1 MKKHAPKILAVV
13 LLSVIAVLMIVAG
26 TGSLKDLFSGD
37 QRPTDNKVDDIPS
50 VDASSGNGVTTEGG
64 SDQASPP
71 TVEELPP
78 SVNYF
83 PISPEKSETNRF
95 TQTLSLVNG
104 ALNASISTTEGNYV
118 VVTHET
124 KEGAFAVSKRTQ
136 TVVKVAFDGTVT
148 KAYSIPNAS
157 ETEFLASILT
167 VEGLA
172 IVVTDGKRCFLYTLS
187 LDFQETMLLE
197 LPSFSKVHLF
207 SLSDALLFFGSG
219 AENAVY
225 KIKKNVIASSN
236 SLGIGEV
243 KAVYD
248 FASYYALFLAGING
262 YSFIKLDTSLKMIS
276 TVNIPNVTLLSV
288 EPTVEA
294 GEQKFISV
302 ELTSSGVEIAKYDL
316 SFSISK
322 SERVGVGLAEGAKVF
337 INGESI
343 FLLLHASSDRLYLVD
358 KNLAFTASNNTTFQ
372 GISELFDC
380 STTREGYR
388 VLYLKGESLNLVD
401 VRNDGTTQTVNLDV
415 KASSG
420 FITENAIG
428 GYSVTYLVDNV
439 VTIVGI
445 N

>member
-26 TGSLKDLFSGD
+26 TGSLKDLFSGN
-37 QRPTDNKVDDIPS
+37 QHATDNKVEGIPS
-50 VDASSGNGVTTEGG
+50 VDASTGNDVTAEGG
-64 SDQASPP
+64 SDQVLPP
-71 TVEELPP
+71 PVEELPP

-83 PISPEKSETNRF
+83 PIAPEKSETNRF
-95 TQTLSLVNG
+95 IQTLSLANSE
-104 ALNASISTTEGNYV
+104 LNASISTAEGNYL

-124 KEGAFAVSKRTQ
+124 NDGAFVVSKRTQ
-136 TVVKVAFDGTVT
+136 TVINVAFDGTVT
-148 KAYSIPNAS
+148 KAYSLPNAS
-157 ETEFLASILT
+157 ETEFLASTLT

-172 IVVTDGKRCFLYTLS
+172 VAVTDGKCCFLYTLA
-187 LDFQETMLLE
+187 LDFQDITLLE
-197 LPSFSKVHLF
+197 LPYFSKVNLF

-219 AENAVY
+219 AENSVY
-225 KIKKNVIASSN
+225 KINKNVIVCSN
-236 SLGIGEV
+236 SLGVGEV

-248 FASYYALFLAGING
+248 FASYYALFLTGING
-262 YSFIKLDTSLKMIS
+262 YSFIKLDTSLKMLS
-276 TVNIPNVTLLSV
+276 AVNIPNVTLLSV
-288 EPTVEA
+288 EPIVEE

-302 ELTSSGVEIAKYDL
+302 ELASGGVEIAKYDL

-322 SERVGVGLAEGAKVF
+322 SERVGVGLAENAKVF

-372 GISELFDC
+372 GMSALFDC
-380 STTREGYR
+380 SATKEGYR
-388 VLYLKGESLNLVD
+388 VLYLKGENLNLVD

-415 KASSG
+415 KASKG

-428 GYSVTYLVDNV
+428 GYSVSYLEDSV